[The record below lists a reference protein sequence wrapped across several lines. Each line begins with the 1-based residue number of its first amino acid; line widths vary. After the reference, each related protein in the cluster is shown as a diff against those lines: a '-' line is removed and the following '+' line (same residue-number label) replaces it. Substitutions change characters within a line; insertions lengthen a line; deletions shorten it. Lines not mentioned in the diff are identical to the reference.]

1 MPIHLQVKNLPHG
14 KSTQISVRDALFVT
28 VPYQLHRFVRKHTK
42 WQDMPQSSAAASRF
56 GKSPDG
62 AARSTYGENLS
73 GFAAQQIFHHKAH
86 TVHLLKNQYHE
97 NMEVKVDE
105 IQSEK

>member
-1 MPIHLQVKNLPHG
+1 MTPLKQLFRQPVQMCI
-14 KSTQISVRDALFVT
+14 RD
-28 VPYQLHRFVRKHTK
+28 R
-42 WQDMPQSSAAASRF
+42 
-56 GKSPDG
+56 
-62 AARSTYGENLS
+62 
-73 GFAAQQIFHHKAH
+73 AH

>member
-1 MPIHLQVKNLPHG
+1 MWLQFSKKVADGSERKFAVTESKFLPRCQNPQFCGFAPRG
-14 KSTQISVRDALFVT
+14 KLVGECLPQTLLGYCYEQGVT
-28 VPYQLHRFVRKHTK
+28 
-42 WQDMPQSSAAASRF
+42 
-56 GKSPDG
+56 DG
-62 AARSTYGENLS
+62 NLS

>member
-1 MPIHLQVKNLPHG
+1 MTLVGYCYEQG
-14 KSTQISVRDALFVT
+14 VT
-28 VPYQLHRFVRKHTK
+28 
-42 WQDMPQSSAAASRF
+42 
-56 GKSPDG
+56 DG
-62 AARSTYGENLS
+62 NLS

>member
-1 MPIHLQVKNLPHG
+1 MVYFQ
-14 KSTQISVRDALFVT
+14 
-28 VPYQLHRFVRKHTK
+28 
-42 WQDMPQSSAAASRF
+42 QSLF
-56 GKSPDG
+56 GKMSWERFHQMTGWILEPSYCYEQGVTDG
-62 AARSTYGENLS
+62 NLS

>member
-1 MPIHLQVKNLPHG
+1 MKLVGYCYEQG
-14 KSTQISVRDALFVT
+14 VT
-28 VPYQLHRFVRKHTK
+28 
-42 WQDMPQSSAAASRF
+42 
-56 GKSPDG
+56 DG
-62 AARSTYGENLS
+62 NLS

-105 IQSEK
+105 IQSEKLDQVIHRPSGHDHAGGR